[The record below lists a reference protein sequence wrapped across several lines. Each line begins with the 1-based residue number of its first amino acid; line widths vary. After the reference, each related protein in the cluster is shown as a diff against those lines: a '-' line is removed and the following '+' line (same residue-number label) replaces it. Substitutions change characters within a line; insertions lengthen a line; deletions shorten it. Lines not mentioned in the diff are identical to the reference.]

1 MRTRAARW
9 GLSTA
14 VLVVAGLALTACGP
28 DDTSSAANST
38 TTASTSAST
47 GGSTSGSSSS
57 SSGSSAGS
65 DSTSGSNAATSAPS
79 SSGSSS
85 GSDSTSGS
93 NAATS
98 APSSGQDVDS
108 VIPKGTPNK
117 PGVRCTDQISYGKDS
132 RNNADINSI
141 GSATGYCPPV
151 TMTGT
156 LTYSGG
162 QLKVEAHYA
171 TASSFDVTDETNI
184 YGESLICSNHG
195 DAGMPDKDGYGTIPC
210 TDNQLVAAAK
220 KGNVTVRVILDP
232 ASSSTAVL
240 VQEKF
245 QS

>member
-1 MRTRAARW
+1 MLTVYSINLR
-9 GLSTA
+9 SIQFYA

-57 SSGSSAGS
+57 SSGSSA
-65 DSTSGSNAATSAPS
+65 
-79 SSGSSS
+79 